1 MADIVDVVMKIT
13 DLVTP
18 SLNEIRENL
27 INTRRQHQ
35 YLAREINGVSRSLGS
50 MADAMAPIA
59 GASAAIGA
67 IGVKSFMDFD
77 ATVTAAG
84 VKAGATA
91 EELEQMR
98 EVAGK
103 LGAEFPIS
111 ANDAA
116 EGMDR
121 LAAGGFNAQQVM
133 GAMPAIIEA
142 SVASGED
149 LAATSDVI
157 TSALDIWNLR
167 TGDVAAN
174 TTHVADVIQAAAN
187 SSKLGMQDFGLA
199 MQYAGA
205 PAATLGISIEE
216 LGAAMGVMANNGI
229 EASTIGTSLR
239 ATLSRLSAPPK
250 DAAAAIAALGLQTK
264 DSSGNFIGLNNVI
277 EQLRNSMSGL
287 SDTEQVAMAKSLAG
301 EDAYSGLLALVRT
314 SPEAYAQVADAIN
327 DSAGSS
333 EAAFNKMNDTLKGS
347 VDQLK
352 GAAESAAIAL
362 GQALAPQIR
371 TLAGYG
377 QTLATAL
384 TDMSPGMRSLII
396 GAGEGAIALTGL
408 LYASSKVAGIAGTLV
423 GIYGDIGRVLYGTT
437 IRNRVLQYSVL
448 GVRGAYRT
456 ISSAASN
463 AMKAIRGTGA
473 ASEAASLATV
483 GAWPRAKEAVSSAT
497 ASITASATAAR
508 TSLASTATAAR
519 TSLVAMATSARTSVV
534 GAFASMKA
542 SVVADMA
549 SMRAAMT
556 WNGISNSAKAAMTSL
571 SASAAS
577 AQRSVTA
584 SFAAMK
590 ASAASSTAS
599 MRAAA
604 AWNSISGAASTAMA
618 SVTSS
623 MTSAR
628 AAVSSAATSM
638 AASATTAKTSM
649 LSMATAARTTV
660 VGAFSTMKTR
670 VIADMASMQAATSW
684 NNISNNVSTAMN
696 ALSASVSSTK
706 KSVMESFAA
715 MKASASASAAAT
727 RQSVTASFAAMKT
740 SATASAA
747 SMRTAMSWSN
757 ISGTASTAA
766 ASVSASM
773 ASAKA
778 SVSSAATSIAASST
792 AARTSLIAVANTA
805 KTSVVGGFVAMKD
818 SAIASMASARAA
830 VSSAT
835 TAMIGRLTATATA
848 LKATAT
854 SAAATARSFSFSGA
868 ISTAVSGLAN
878 ITRNAILATISVA
891 RLGASFAISSATS
904 ALSAV
909 AGGLANVA
917 RNGLIATAS
926 MLRLGVSFAITSV
939 IGGAATAFRA
949 VAGAI
954 AMATRA
960 SLAFAFS
967 PVGLAI
973 MALAGTAYLLYT
985 HWEQVSKLFQGLGTI
1000 LRTAFMGAL
1009 NSVRP
1014 ALDNLQA
1021 AWQRLMGVFQQHSA
1035 TINMIISIFKGI
1047 AMVMGGVV
1055 VANIYILASVL
1066 TGVLTAAFDVVAA
1079 VVNMGLGIF
1088 TGLIDFVTGVFTGN
1102 WSAAWNGV
1110 VEIFSSIFG
1119 GIAGIAQGVLNG
1131 VKAAINAVIGG
1142 INSISVSIP
1151 DWVPGVGGS
1160 TFGPLGIPYLARGTD
1175 NWFGGP
1181 AVINEHGGEIVDLPS
1196 GARVIPHDQSLAQA
1210 YRQGSM
1216 SNGGSK
1222 PEFNIYISGVTVNN
1236 GQDIKEIAMQV
1247 AREIEYKLETNAVN
1261 LNVGAI

>member
-1 MADIVDVVMKIT
+1 MADIVDVVMRIT

-18 SLNEIRENL
+18 SLNDIREHL
-27 INTRRQHQ
+27 IDTRNQHRH
-35 YLAREINGVSRSLGS
+35 LAREINGVSRSLGS

-84 VKAGATA
+84 VKAGATS

-98 EVAGK
+98 AVAGK

-384 TDMSPGMRSLII
+384 TDMSPGMRTLII

-408 LYASSKVAGIAGTLV
+408 LFASSKVVGIAGTMI
-423 GIYGDIGRVLYGTT
+423 GIYGDIGRVLNNQT
-437 IRNRVLQYSVL
+437 IGNRALQYAII
-448 GVRGAYRT
+448 GVRDAYGFVSGAA
-456 ISSAASN
+456 SSAIA
-463 AMKAIRGTGA
+463 AIRGAET
-473 ASEAASLATV
+473 ASGTASLATTGGWTRV
-483 GAWPRAKEAVSSAT
+483 RAAVSY
-497 ASITASATAAR
+497 ASTSISASA
-508 TSLASTATAAR
+508 ASAKA
-519 TSLVAMATSARTSVV
+519 SMLAMATSARASVV
-534 GAFASMKA
+534 GAFSTMRARVA
-542 SVVADMA
+542 ADMA

-556 WNGISNSAKAAMTSL
+556 WGNITNSASAAMASL
-571 SASAAS
+571 SASA
-577 AQRSVTA
+577 
-584 SFAAMK
+584 
-590 ASAASSTAS
+590 
-599 MRAAA
+599 
-604 AWNSISGAASTAMA
+604 
-618 SVTSS
+618 
-623 MTSAR
+623 
-628 AAVSSAATSM
+628 
-638 AASATTAKTSM
+638 
-649 LSMATAARTTV
+649 
-660 VGAFSTMKTR
+660 
-670 VIADMASMQAATSW
+670 
-684 NNISNNVSTAMN
+684 
-696 ALSASVSSTK
+696 
-706 KSVMESFAA
+706 
-715 MKASASASAAAT
+715 
-727 RQSVTASFAAMKT
+727 
-740 SATASAA
+740 
-747 SMRTAMSWSN
+747 
-757 ISGTASTAA
+757 
-766 ASVSASM
+766 
-773 ASAKA
+773 
-778 SVSSAATSIAASST
+778 T
-792 AARTSLIAVANTA
+792 AARTSVVASFTA
-805 KTSVVGGFVAMKD
+805 MRASAM
-818 SAIASMASARAA
+818 ASMASMRAS
-830 VSSAT
+830 VT
-835 TAMIGRLTATATA
+835 TAASNMIGRLTATATA
-848 LKATAT
+848 MKTTAL
-854 SAAATARSFSFSGA
+854 AAVATARSFSFSGA
-868 ISTAVSGLAN
+868 LSAAASGLAN
-878 ITRNAILATISVA
+878 VARNAVLATISMV
-891 RLGASFAISSATS
+891 RLGASFAISS
-904 ALSAV
+904 
-909 AGGLANVA
+909 
-917 RNGLIATAS
+917 
-926 MLRLGVSFAITSV
+926 V
-939 IGGAATAFRA
+939 IGGVATAFRT

-960 SLAFAFS
+960 SLAFALS

-985 HWEQVSKLFQGLGTI
+985 HWAQVSKLFQGLGTI
-1000 LRTAFMGAL
+1000 IRTAFMGAL

-1014 ALDNLQA
+1014 ALNNLQA

-1047 AMVMGGVV
+1047 ALVMGGVV

-1079 VVNMGLGIF
+1079 VVNMGLGVF
-1088 TGLIDFVTGVFTGN
+1088 TGLVDFITGVFTGN

-1119 GIAGIAQGVLNG
+1119 GIAGIAEGVLNG

-1181 AVINEHGGEIVDLPS
+1181 AVINERGAEIVDLPS

-1210 YRQGSM
+1210 YRQGAM
-1216 SNGGSK
+1216 SSGGEK